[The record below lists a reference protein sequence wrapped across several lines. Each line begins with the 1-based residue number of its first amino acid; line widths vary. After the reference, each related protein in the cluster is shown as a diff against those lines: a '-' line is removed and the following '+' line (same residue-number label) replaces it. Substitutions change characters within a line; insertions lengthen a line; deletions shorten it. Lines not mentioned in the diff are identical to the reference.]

1 MNMKLSEI
9 INNHGYGADPG
20 EPDTGWLP
28 GGDVRTLGFESGK
41 PEPWFDQGEY
51 EQTRFPI
58 ADYIF
63 GSKQE
68 DKANLTTVK
77 KSVQQGS
84 LTATLKDLDIEIEE
98 LKSTTEEMLKD
109 IKG

>member
-1 MNMKLSEI
+1 MKLSEI
-9 INNHGYGADPG
+9 INNHGYGA
-20 EPDTGWLP
+20 
-28 GGDVRTLGFESGK
+28 
-41 PEPWFDQGEY
+41 EPWFDQGEY

-63 GSKQE
+63 GSKKE